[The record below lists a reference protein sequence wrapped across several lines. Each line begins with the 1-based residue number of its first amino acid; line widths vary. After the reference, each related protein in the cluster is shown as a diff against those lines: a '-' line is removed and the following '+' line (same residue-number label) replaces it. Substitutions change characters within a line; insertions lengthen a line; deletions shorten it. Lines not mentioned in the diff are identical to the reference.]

1 MTNHFVR
8 PEITEDGSLD
18 IVDGRHPVV
27 EQTMQ
32 DGGFGAMMQQF
43 ARFRQ
48 SFQGDPQAEVQRLLN
63 SGQMTQAQ
71 YNQLVSVAGQIMPM
85 LK

>member
-1 MTNHFVR
+1 
-8 PEITEDGSLD
+8 
-18 IVDGRHPVV
+18 
-27 EQTMQ
+27 
-32 DGGFGAMMQQF
+32 MMQEF

-48 SFQGDPQAEVQRLLN
+48 GFRGDARAEVQKLLN

-71 YNQLVSVAGQIMPM
+71 DNQLSAIAGQIMPM

>member
-1 MTNHFVR
+1 MANPLFHALGGGR
-8 PEITEDGSLD
+8 PTA
-18 IVDGRHPVV
+18 
-27 EQTMQ
+27 MN
-32 DGGFGAMMQQF
+32 DGGFGTMMQDF

-48 SFQGDPQAEVQRLLN
+48 TFSGDPQAEVQRLLN

-71 YNQLVSVAGQIMPM
+71 YNQLTAVAGQIMPM

>member
-1 MTNHFVR
+1 MPNPLFQTL
-8 PEITEDGSLD
+8 GG
-18 IVDGRHPVV
+18 GRAPA
-27 EQTMQ
+27 MQ

-43 ARFRQ
+43 AQFRQ
-48 SFQGDPQAEVQRLLN
+48 GFRGDPQAEVQRLLN